1 MSTDEYETEAGACA
15 IERLLL
21 ATQQMVD
28 GLKRLSIAAR
38 EKRKARVVE
47 LLKSLPEAAAVGEAH
62 LSLEVRGR
70 RFGWLLDDHHGDG
83 RLALNC
89 RAESGTCER
98 LLASGPERFHVP
110 AYLGHRG
117 WVGLWLD
124 LPSVDWAEVHRLL
137 ADAYIMSA
145 PRRLLAEL
153 DSPGSTARRR

>member
-1 MSTDEYETEAGACA
+1 MPSNSRSAKRRSTPLRRVN
-15 IERLLL
+15 I
-21 ATQQMVD
+21 AT
-28 GLKRLSIAAR
+28 RA
-38 EKRKARVVE
+38 KRKARVVE
-47 LLKSLPEAAAVGEAH
+47 LLRSLPEATAVGDQH
-62 LSLEVRGR
+62 LSLEVHRR

-89 RAESGTCER
+89 RAESGTAER
-98 LLASGPERFHVP
+98 LVASGPERFHIP

-145 PRRLLAEL
+145 PRRLLSEL
-153 DSPGSTARRR
+153 DSRR